1 MARTTNTLSN
11 PFVLTGGSQTTGGGG
26 VRDTG
31 IGGTF
36 TPTTPTTPTAG
47 SFPTRD
53 LNISDINIDSAEA
66 NVYVAPNPRIT
77 ANPNI
82 SDAAVVYGDYEYK
95 EYDSSYGGGGVETP
109 KQYND
114 YDYDSEYYNVDNNN
128 VDNNNMPCPAGQ
140 EYIQPNCIQAPC
152 PGYCAPIEGATSPG
166 GPAVIGDECEMANGQ
181 KGTLIMGE
189 FGMICNPKPAPAPE
203 QKKITSNLSPLVIG
217 LGLVV
222 GLVVVFKIF
231 KKSA

>member
-1 MARTTNTLSN
+1 MARTINTLDN
-11 PFVLTGGSQTTGGGG
+11 PFVLTGGSQTTGG
-26 VRDTG
+26 
-31 IGGTF
+31 TF
-36 TPTTPTTPTAG
+36 TPTTETSG
-47 SFPTRD
+47 SFPD
-53 LNISDINIDSAEA
+53 LNIYDINIDSAEA

-82 SDAAVVYGDYEYK
+82 SAGYGDYGPK
-95 EYDSSYGGGGVETP
+95 DYDSSYSGPSNGTP
-109 KQYND
+109 KDD
-114 YDYDSEYYNVDNNN
+114 YVYGEYEDEYYTDPKGEYYT
-128 VDNNNMPCPAGQ
+128 DEMPCPAGQ

-189 FGMICNPKPAPAPE
+189 FGMICNPKPAPAPAPE

>member
-1 MARTTNTLSN
+1 MARTINTLSN
-11 PFVLTGGSQTTGGGG
+11 PFVLTGSQTTGGGG
-26 VRDTG
+26 VRDTS

-82 SDAAVVYGDYEYK
+82 SAGYGDYNPK
-95 EYDSSYGGGGVETP
+95 EYDSSYTGPRNGTP
-109 KQYND
+109 KNDEYN
-114 YDYDSEYYNVDNNN
+114 YDYYGNFDQDYYGDYTNSPNVDS
-128 VDNNNMPCPAGQ
+128 MPCPAGQ

-152 PGYCAPIEGATSPG
+152 PGYCAPIEAATGETAEGQPILDQGPIDGATSPG
-166 GPAVIGDECEMANGQ
+166 E
-181 KGTLIMGE
+181 
-189 FGMICNPKPAPAPE
+189 PAPAPPVSGE